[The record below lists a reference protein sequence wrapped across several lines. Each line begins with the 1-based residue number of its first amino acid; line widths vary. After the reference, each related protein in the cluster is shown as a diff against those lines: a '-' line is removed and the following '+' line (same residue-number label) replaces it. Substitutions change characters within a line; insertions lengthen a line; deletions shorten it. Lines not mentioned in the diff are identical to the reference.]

1 MCLSRLEQVVGDAG
15 ASTVWTE
22 DLDGA
27 RHRVSLVAYDGPP
40 PGPGTWVAVH
50 SGYALEAVAAEDAAE
65 AGALLRSAERRD
77 GEHRS
82 AEHRSAGRRDGSGEG
97 WSR

>member
-1 MCLSRLEQVVGDAG
+1 MVGDADAG
-15 ASTVWTE
+15 AVWTE

-40 PGPGTWVAVH
+40 PGPGTWMAVH
-50 SGYALEAVAAEDAAE
+50 SGYALEPVAAEDAAV
-65 AGALLRSAERRD
+65 AGALLRCVERRD
-77 GEHRS
+77 
-82 AEHRSAGRRDGSGEG
+82 ADGEG

>member
-1 MCLSRLEQVVGDAG
+1 MCLSRLEQVIAG
-15 ASTVWTE
+15 AGVGTVWTE

-40 PGPGTWVAVH
+40 PEPGTWVAVH
-50 SGYALEAVAAEDAAE
+50 SGYALEIVAAEDAAA
-65 AGALLRSAERRD
+65 AGALLRSGQQEDR
-77 GEHRS
+77 
-82 AEHRSAGRRDGSGEG
+82 EG